1 MLKEISMFEFNDFSK
16 QHFLSNIYQ
25 TPNYAILK
33 TEDNYEYEYIGYF
46 ENNTLM
52 AASLILIKKISLTQ
66 KYAYAPRGFLLDYS
80 NHELLK
86 NFTQAIIN
94 YYKKDKVTFIKIDP
108 LIITKEYNSQTKE
121 KIIKQDSEQL
131 INLFKQL
138 GYKKLKNN
146 LYFESQLPRFE
157 CLYET
162 KYNNL
167 KSFSK
172 NTRNKVNNSL
182 TKGLLLEKVSREELS
197 IIYEFIKKKT
207 LKDFKYYNDVFK
219 VFDSN
224 QMIDLFLVKVDYEQ
238 FMENAKNNY
247 EEELE
252 LNKIYN
258 DNLKENSNTRNLN
271 NKMKSDKRL
280 ITYKNAIMEASR
292 KYSDNELQEFI
303 AGAIVIKYKDTAY
316 IFESGYNIS
325 YRHLNPNYFLH
336 YSLIEYYKEDFKYIH
351 LNAITGDFS
360 HENKYYGLNEFKLG
374 FNPKVYEY
382 IGELDLIID
391 DKAYNN
397 LLMTGKLH
405 KEFDNKSSRN

>member
-1 MLKEISMFEFNDFSK
+1 
-16 QHFLSNIYQ
+16 
-25 TPNYAILK
+25 
-33 TEDNYEYEYIGYF
+33 
-46 ENNTLM
+46 
-52 AASLILIKKISLTQ
+52 
-66 KYAYAPRGFLLDYS
+66 
-80 NHELLK
+80 
-86 NFTQAIIN
+86 
-94 YYKKDKVTFIKIDP
+94 
-108 LIITKEYNSQTKE
+108 
-121 KIIKQDSEQL
+121 
-131 INLFKQL
+131 
-138 GYKKLKNN
+138 
-146 LYFESQLPRFE
+146 
-157 CLYET
+157 
-162 KYNNL
+162 
-167 KSFSK
+167 
-172 NTRNKVNNSL
+172 
-182 TKGLLLEKVSREELS
+182 
-197 IIYEFIKKKT
+197 
-207 LKDFKYYNDVFK
+207 
-219 VFDSN
+219 
-224 QMIDLFLVKVDYEQ
+224 MIDLFLVKVDYEQ

-292 KYSDNELQEFI
+292 KYSDNELQEYI